1 MNTTVFKS
9 FLHKFR
15 MQFRLFIIECLPLA
29 ILLHLFI
36 EACSRESVVLPF
48 FYLFQSPLVFLY
60 NTLLICVTLSLSF
73 FFKRRKF
80 ARFFIAALWLAV
92 GITDFVLLQFRT
104 TPFTAVD
111 LLLLDSAFSIMGH
124 YLSVFEIVLIVIAF
138 LLTVGIGVFLFLRTK
153 KATEGTS
160 SLFAGL
166 VFGLL
171 LLCSIFSTKLFTS
184 CGIVESNFGN
194 LAQGF
199 HKNGLPYCFFTSI
212 FDTGISK
219 PASYSEDE
227 IDRIVSTITGSPS
240 SSDKITPVP
249 APENVPSVT
258 PDTPEETPSVTPDA
272 PDSSES
278 ASTDTPN
285 PSLSPETSPEELPTV
300 PTEHPNFIFLQLES
314 FFDPTHIIGAEF
326 STDPVPTFRRL
337 KENFSSGFLTV
348 PSIGAGTANTEFEL
362 LTGINLDF
370 FGPGEYPYK
379 TVLKDTVCESIAYN
393 LSALGLTAHAIHNND
408 GTFYNRHEVFSRLGF
423 HTFTPIEYMGT
434 YETTPLGWA
443 KDSILTEQI
452 KTALS
457 STEGQDF
464 IYTIS
469 VQGHG
474 SYPETELLEDPVIS
488 VDALPEELKDSYY
501 EFLYFVNQLYE
512 MDCFLKELTAFLED
526 YPEEVV
532 LVLYGDHL
540 PTLPFTDDILDN
552 GSVFETEYV
561 IWSNRPNRERVIK
574 DLDAFAL
581 SAHVLDLYDIHEG
594 LFTRFHQTQTD
605 STTYLADMELL
616 AYDMLYG
623 DLASFDGELP
633 YKETELQFGLTP
645 ILLRSAHV
653 QNKIEDTYCLYI
665 NGDGFTPYSVVYI
678 NDEPYTTTYINP
690 QLLSVSDFEPED
702 ALAVCVAQ
710 VGNDSYPLSFTE
722 TVTLFLPEKES

>member
-1 MNTTVFKS
+1 MNKTVFKD
-9 FLHKFR
+9 FLHR
-15 MQFRLFIIECLPLA
+15 IWIQFRLFIIECLPLA
-29 ILLHLFI
+29 ILLHLCI
-36 EACSRESVVLPF
+36 EAFSRESVVLPF
-48 FYLFQSPLVFLY
+48 FYLIQSPLVFLY

-73 FFKRRKF
+73 FFKKRKF
-80 ARFFIAALWLAV
+80 ARFFIATLWLAV
-92 GITDFVLLQFRT
+92 GITNFVLLQFRT

-124 YLSVFEIVLIVIAF
+124 YLSVFQIILVVVAF
-138 LLTVGIGVFLFLRTK
+138 LLVVGIGVFLFLRTK
-153 KATEGTS
+153 KASEGTS
-160 SLFAGL
+160 RLYASL

-171 LLCSIFSTKLFTS
+171 LFVGILSTKVFTA

-199 HKNGLPYCFFTSI
+199 HKNGFPYCFFTSI

-219 PASYSEDE
+219 PASYSEEE

-240 SSDKITPVP
+240 SSDKVTPVP
-249 APENVPSVT
+249 APEHTPSVT
-258 PDTPEETPSVTPDA
+258 PDTPEDAPSDTPEPPTTTLTPETP
-272 PDSSES
+272 
-278 ASTDTPN
+278 
-285 PSLSPETSPEELPTV
+285 PEELPTT

-314 FFDPTHIIGAEF
+314 FFDPTHISGAEF
-326 STDPVPTFRRL
+326 SSDPVPTFRRL

-362 LTGINLDF
+362 LTGISLDF

-393 LSALGLTAHAIHNND
+393 LSSIGLTAHAIHNND
-408 GTFYNRHEVFSRLGF
+408 GTFYNRHEVFPLLGF
-423 HTFTPIEYMGT
+423 HTFTSIEYMGT
-434 YETTPLGWA
+434 YDTTPLGWA
-443 KDSILTEQI
+443 KDRILTKQI
-452 KTALS
+452 EAALS

-474 SYPETELLEDPVIS
+474 SYPETELLEDPVIT

-501 EFLYFVNQLYE
+501 ELLYFVNQLYE
-512 MDCFLKELTAFLED
+512 MDCFLSELTTFLEN

-540 PTLPFTDDILDN
+540 PTLPFTDEILDN

-561 IWSNRPNRERVIK
+561 IWSNRSEKERVTK
-574 DLDAFAL
+574 DLEAFAL

-594 LFTRFHQTQTD
+594 LFTRFHQTQAD
-605 STTYLADMELL
+605 SPTYLADMELL

-623 DLASFDGELP
+623 DLESFDGVLP
-633 YKETELQFGLTP
+633 YTETELQFGLTS
-645 ILLRSAHV
+645 ILLRSAHI
-653 QNKIEDTYCLYI
+653 QYKIEDTYCLYV

-678 NDEPYTTTYINP
+678 NDEPYPTTYINP

-702 ALAVCVAQ
+702 SLTVCVAQ
-710 VGNDSYPLSFTE
+710 VGNDSHPLSFTE
-722 TVTLFLPEKES
+722 TVTLFLPEEDS